1 MALTTIDGNA
11 VAERREAVKKMRE
24 AANRASKIIKAQTE
38 ELTNLFTLIRKNPNL
53 PIVAMVDSEVVAED
67 SCCRWLGSWG
77 SCYIDKYITH
87 DYYGVIFYEQGRPDI
102 VDIFEKYFDYAEC
115 GVTDE
120 MTDAEAFK
128 IMRAKIDTLPWVE
141 AIIVNIDLPKD
152 LQEV

>member
-1 MALTTIDGNA
+1 MALATLDGKK
-11 VAERREAVKKMRE
+11 VAEEREAIKAMRE
-24 AANRASKIIKAQTE
+24 AANKASKQIKEQNDSLRE
-38 ELTNLFTLIRKNPNL
+38 LFTLIRKHPDL
-53 PIVAMVDSEVVAED
+53 PIVAMVDSDIVAED

-77 SCYIDKYITH
+77 ISYIDKYITH

-120 MTDAEAFK
+120 MPDKEAFK

-141 AIIVNIDLPKD
+141 AIIVNIDLPNE
-152 LQEV
+152 QEG